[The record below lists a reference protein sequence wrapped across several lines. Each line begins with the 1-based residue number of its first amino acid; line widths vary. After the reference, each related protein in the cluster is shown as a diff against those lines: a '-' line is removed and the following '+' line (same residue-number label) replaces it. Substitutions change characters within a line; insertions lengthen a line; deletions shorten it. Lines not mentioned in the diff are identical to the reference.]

1 MRKKMIIAGLCMA
14 GVLLFG
20 ACTPN
25 SSETQSSNIQVDE
38 SSSDDETLVSDEQ
51 SRGKEEETTE
61 VETTEEEI
69 LNTDELTSS
78 EETSEETE
86 DSETSETEETESQSE
101 IPETEQ
107 NHADVVFEDVNYN
120 AYVAQNVNLRT
131 TPENKGEENLY
142 TTLTANTAFV
152 VTGYQNDWCR
162 VLYNN
167 EIYYIATAYV
177 LEGEVPAV
185 SPNVSTGNEVSAQSQ
200 TFENGTTL
208 TIPSENYNGIIVAV
222 DAGHQQHGISET
234 EPNAPG
240 SDVMK
245 AKLTTGTQGCV
256 TGITEY
262 ELNLQVSLKLKQDLL
277 NRGYGVYMIRETHDC
292 PMSNA
297 ERAVAANGSG
307 ASIFVRV
314 HTNSLDN
321 PDVSGVLSMAPTAEN
336 PYVGYLSADSFR
348 LSSLIT
354 DGICATTGAVNKGVM
369 YTDTMTGINWCTI
382 PVTIVEMGFMSNP
395 TEDQLMAQDYYRQEI
410 ADGIANGID
419 AYFGR

>member
-1 MRKKMIIAGLCMA
+1 MRKKIIIAGLCMA
-14 GVLLFG
+14 GMLLFG

-25 SSETQSSNIQVDE
+25 SSESQGSNVQVDE
-38 SSSDDETLVSDEQ
+38 SSSDDGAFVDEEQSSDE
-51 SRGKEEETTE
+51 EEESLITNE
-61 VETTEEEI
+61 P
-69 LNTDELTSS
+69 TSQ
-78 EETSEETE
+78 EETE
-86 DSETSETEETESQSE
+86 DSEAFPTEETEIQSE
-101 IPETEQ
+101 VSETEP
-107 NHADVVFEDVNYN
+107 NNTEVVFEEVNYN

-142 TTLTANTAFV
+142 TTLAANTAFV
-152 VTGYQNDWCR
+152 VTGYQDDWCR
-162 VLYNN
+162 VLYDND
-167 EIYYIATAYV
+167 IYYVATAYV
-177 LEGEVPAV
+177 IEGEVPAV
-185 SPNVSTGNEVSAQSQ
+185 NVTTGNEVGAQSQ
-200 TFENGTTL
+200 TFEDGTTL

-222 DAGHQQHGISET
+222 DAGHQQHGISEM

-277 NRGYGVYMIRETHDC
+277 ERGYGVFMIRETHDC

-307 ASIFVRV
+307 ASIFIRV
-314 HTNSLDN
+314 HANSLDDSN
-321 PDVSGVLSMAPTAEN
+321 VSGVLTMAPTAEN
-336 PYVGYLSADSFR
+336 PYVGYLSDDSFR
-348 LSSLIT
+348 LSSLVT
-354 DGICATTGAVNKGVM
+354 DGICNTTGAVNKGVM